1 MNSLKCY
8 NCGIK
13 VGLNDINAKK
23 AFTFKQNGVL
33 CLNCYMIFYGKA
45 RDYLYNHPNTSRK
58 DLATAT
64 KIPTGIIDLLLNEG
78 ALFQVVKDDLNKLQ
92 EVKKEND
99 NKQKIVSSRASL
111 IKDLNKSMNSGTVE
125 AKPRMRFIE
134 HKKH

>member
-1 MNSLKCY
+1 
-8 NCGIK
+8 
-13 VGLNDINAKK
+13 
-23 AFTFKQNGVL
+23 
-33 CLNCYMIFYGKA
+33 MIFYGKA

-99 NKQKIVSSRASL
+99 NKQRIVSSRASL
-111 IKDLNKSMNSGTVE
+111 IKDLNKSMNSGTV
-125 AKPRMRFIE
+125 
-134 HKKH
+134 